1 MGWEVV
7 RRCVYKNFSLVLCC
21 EGFLSVLSPSRSTT
35 RRSASKCVQCRVP
48 VSGRSVTHLHSPFD
62 SPCRT
67 FTFTSCDSRPCS
79 RASMSLLDPRRF
91 RELML
96 PYCLLSW
103 ARQLAPIYLMCM
115 TTQEFFMSPV

>member
-1 MGWEVV
+1 MGSTNHEVFFLHRETFIMGV
-7 RRCVYKNFSLVLCC
+7 TFSKRTPR
-21 EGFLSVLSPSRSTT
+21 GGQKKIKS
-35 RRSASKCVQCRVP
+35 
-48 VSGRSVTHLHSPFD
+48 
-62 SPCRT
+62 T